1 MKELRQK
8 TILTIFA
15 ILTVILVTLL
25 VVLNVNGYRRE
36 YISIE
41 RGLRIFDDNIDP
53 ARPDPGAK
61 IKPGPGAQMK
71 AGPREF
77 DNMMIM
83 DNEVYTVKLDADGG
97 IADIYS
103 HGNTSDDF
111 DIEGIATDVA
121 DKVSGSLNDI
131 VFIGNLYHDDYSY
144 EYRKNDL
151 IVIINN
157 KDKTD
162 KLRALLMESVLI
174 FIILE
179 TVIFFV
185 SRLIAGW
192 ITRPAEEAFLRQK
205 EFIADASHEL
215 KTPLAVIMASADA
228 LRDDLTP
235 EENDRYLANISY
247 ESDRMNRLITGLLDL
262 SKLEDAGYS
271 VTYKEEDL
279 SRIVEK
285 TCLAFD
291 GVAYERS
298 VSIRSDIEENIKFK
312 CNRDDMEK
320 MISTI
325 LDNAVKHS
333 YPDTEVRVDMHA
345 VKDNIVIRIVNKG
358 DPISDE
364 DAKRIFERF
373 YRADRSRSRTDNRYG
388 LGLAI
393 AKKIASNH
401 NGDIKAYS
409 ENGDTTFEIV
419 LTG

>member
-8 TILTIFA
+8 TIITIFA
-15 ILTVILVTLL
+15 ILSAILVTFL
-25 VVLNVNGYRRE
+25 VILNINGYRRE
-36 YISIE
+36 YMSIE
-41 RGLRIFDDNIDP
+41 RGLRIFDNNGGP
-53 ARPDPGAK
+53 AHPDPDVQ
-61 IKPGPGAQMK
+61 IKP
-71 AGPREF
+71 GPREF
-77 DNMMIM
+77 DNMMVM
-83 DNEVYTVKLDADGG
+83 DNEVYTVKLDENGK

-111 DIEGIATDVA
+111 DIEGIASAVAGEVA
-121 DKVSGSLNDI
+121 DSMTDI
-131 VFIGNLYHDDYSY
+131 VFIGNLYRDDYSY
-144 EYRKNDL
+144 TYRKSDL
-151 IVIINN
+151 IVILNN

-162 KLRALLMESVLI
+162 KLRSLLMESVLI
-174 FIILE
+174 FIVME
-179 TVIFFV
+179 AVIFFV

-192 ITRPAEEAFLRQK
+192 ITRPAEEAFRRQK

-228 LRDDLTP
+228 LRDDIMP
-235 EENDRYLANISY
+235 EENDRYLGNISY

-262 SKLEDAGYS
+262 SKLEDTGSA

-279 SRIVEK
+279 SRIIEK

-291 GVAYERS
+291 GVAFEQS
-298 VSIRSDIEENIKFK
+298 VGIRSDIEENIRFK
-312 CNRDDMEK
+312 CSRDDMEK

-333 YPDTEVRVDMHA
+333 YPDTEVRVDAHF
-345 VKDNIVIRIVNKG
+345 VKDNIVIRIINKG

-364 DAKRIFERF
+364 DTQRIFERF

-393 AKKIASNH
+393 AKKIALNH

-419 LTG
+419 LGK